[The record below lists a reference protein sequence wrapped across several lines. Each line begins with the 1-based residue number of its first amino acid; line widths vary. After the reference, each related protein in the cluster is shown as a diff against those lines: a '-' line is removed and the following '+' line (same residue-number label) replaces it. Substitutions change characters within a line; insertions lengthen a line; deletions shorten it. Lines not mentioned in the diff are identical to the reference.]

1 MWLIVPVLFIQ
12 ELALTEATLILVYH
26 SGFNLWIVHAIWL
39 AATVIDIAF
48 GFYIGK
54 YLRNRSIG
62 SGWFSATIGRWSEK
76 FKEYVGHRGKAL
88 ALMLLG
94 LFLFPYIAA
103 FLAAWFDINIVQTTV
118 FVSLG
123 NLIWYLFVLGT
134 ALGIDFLIPNIKWAL
149 ALVVLAIIVVDA
161 VSRWTG
167 KRGIIRG

>member
-1 MWLIVPVLFIQ
+1 MYLMWLIVPVLFIQ

-123 NLIWYLFVLGT
+123 NLIWYLLSWNGPGHRFPDPQHKMGPGAGRPGDHSGGRGF
-134 ALGIDFLIPNIKWAL
+134 ALDREEGYH
-149 ALVVLAIIVVDA
+149 
-161 VSRWTG
+161 
-167 KRGIIRG
+167 